1 MSPNQK
7 NLKLASFALMIV
19 ALVGIV
25 GGALLFASPALAG
38 AFWVPVDVT
47 VGVPVPVAGAAAV
60 VAGALCLVAGASG
73 ARVANSPRDVSGL
86 RALCAVLVVV
96 GLASVLL
103 GVLSG
108 EAPWVSVLIV
118 VLAVA
123 EIVLADRA
131 SDEVKDR

>member
-19 ALVGIV
+19 ALVGVV
-25 GGALLFASPALAG
+25 GGALLLASPSLAG
-38 AFWVPVDVT
+38 VFWVPVDVT

-60 VAGALCLVAGASG
+60 VAGVLCLVSGASG

-86 RALCAVLVVV
+86 RTLCVALAVV
-96 GLASVLL
+96 GLASVVL

-123 EIVLADRA
+123 EIVLAGKA